1 MTISNVSNCPS
12 CGGKLKHY
20 DTVARIVRKKGGKK
34 HKVDVRRM
42 RCVDCRTIRRELPDF
57 IFPYKQYHGA
67 IIKGVLNGTIT
78 PNVIEYEDYPC
89 EVTMRRWTRNLQA
102 PL

>member
-1 MTISNVSNCPS
+1 MTISNVSNCPD
-12 CGGKLKHY
+12 CGGERKRY
-20 DTVARIVRKKGGKK
+20 DKVLRTVREKGGQKIQVTI
-34 HKVDVRRM
+34 HRLQCTV
-42 RCVDCRTIRRELPDF
+42 CRKIRRVLPDN
-57 IFPYKQYHGA
+57 ILPHKQYHRA
-67 IIKGVLNGTIT
+67 IINGVLNGTIT